1 MANGLRKPGT
11 TYGSC
16 KTSVL
21 RRNLATI
28 SVKRLGLG
36 AALASIAWTQLETD
50 ALAIGNSPQKE
61 YPACIVKADDTNV
74 QAARGAFEAGKAAFN
89 EGDYARAIV
98 YWEDAFRRD
107 CGATL
112 MLKNLARAYE
122 ASGQYAAAAVA
133 LETYLARAY
142 EAQDKAELEEQLRS
156 IKAKIQ
162 STESPQAAAA
172 GGPPPKPQ
180 PAQQPKTTTEAP
192 LPEPEPVD
200 DTVGSTPDAD
210 APSSVNGNKL
220 GAGLLAGA
228 GLALGATS
236 VLFWTDANSK
246 EDDANAQCPSR
257 RDCPKSIT
265 DAGNEAIDSKQRW
278 TLVGAGGAAML
289 VGGVVW
295 YLLTPDD
302 ETSALMPTVAPSY
315 AGFTWTGQ
323 F

>member
-1 MANGLRKPGT
+1 MAT
-11 TYGSC
+11 
-16 KTSVL
+16 
-21 RRNLATI
+21 
-28 SVKRLGLG
+28 
-36 AALASIAWTQLETD
+36 IAWTHLETE
-50 ALAIGNSPQKE
+50 ALAIGNSAQKE
-61 YPACIVKADDTNV
+61 YPACTVKADDTNV

-162 STESPQAAAA
+162 SAESPKAT
-172 GGPPPKPQ
+172 PTRSSPPKAQ
-180 PAQQPKTTTEAP
+180 PAQQPKTTTVAP
-192 LPEPEPVD
+192 PPEPSD
-200 DTVGSTPDAD
+200 DSHSYDSPPESDDQTT
-210 APSSVNGNKL
+210 VNGSKL

-228 GLALGATS
+228 GLALGVTS
-236 VLFWTDANSK
+236 VLFWTDADNK
-246 EDDANAQCPSR
+246 EDDANAQCPTR
-257 RDCPKSIT
+257 RDCPKSVT

-278 TLVGAGGAAML
+278 ALVGAGGAAML

-295 YLLTPDD
+295 YLLAPSD
-302 ETSALMPTVAPSY
+302 EPSAEQGALVPTLGPSY
-315 AGFTWTGQ
+315 AGFTWSGQ

>member
-1 MANGLRKPGT
+1 MANALRKPGT

-16 KTSVL
+16 KASVL
-21 RRNLATI
+21 RRNLGTI

-50 ALAIGNSPQKE
+50 ALAVGNSPQKE
-61 YPACIVKADDTNV
+61 YPACTVKADDTNV

-122 ASGQYAAAAVA
+122 ASGQYAAAALA

-142 EAQDKAELEEQLRS
+142 ETQDKAELEEQLRS

-162 STESPQAAAA
+162 STESPKAAT
-172 GGPPPKPQ
+172 PQPKPQ
-180 PAQQPKTTTEAP
+180 PTQQPETATEAVV
-192 LPEPEPVD
+192 EPEPVD
-200 DTVGSTPDAD
+200 DSSDSPPESDTQR
-210 APSSVNGNKL
+210 SVNGNKL

-228 GLALGATS
+228 GLALGVTS
-236 VLFWTDANSK
+236 VLFWTDADNK

-257 RDCPKSIT
+257 RDCPKSVT

-295 YLLTPDD
+295 YLLSPDD
-302 ETSALMPTVAPSY
+302 ESHALVPAVAPSY
-315 AGFTWTGQ
+315 AGFSWVGQ

>member
-1 MANGLRKPGT
+1 M
-11 TYGSC
+11 
-16 KTSVL
+16 L
-21 RRNLATI
+21 RRNLGTI

-50 ALAIGNSPQKE
+50 ALAVGNSPQKE
-61 YPACIVKADDTNV
+61 YPACTVKADDTNV

-122 ASGQYAAAAVA
+122 ASGQYAAAALA

-142 EAQDKAELEEQLRS
+142 ETQDKAELEEQLRS

-162 STESPQAAAA
+162 STESPKAAT
-172 GGPPPKPQ
+172 PQPKPQ
-180 PAQQPKTTTEAP
+180 PTQQPETATEAVV
-192 LPEPEPVD
+192 EPEPVD
-200 DTVGSTPDAD
+200 DSSDSPPESDTQR
-210 APSSVNGNKL
+210 SVNGNKL

-228 GLALGATS
+228 GLALGVTS
-236 VLFWTDANSK
+236 VLFWTDADNK

-257 RDCPKSIT
+257 RDCPKSVT

-295 YLLTPDD
+295 YLLSPDD
-302 ETSALMPTVAPSY
+302 ESHALVPAVAPSY
-315 AGFTWTGQ
+315 AGFSWVGQ